1 MTLASVQKSTV
12 VGVTDQGYRTGISHH
27 NYNGRV
33 TPVMV
38 DAFRE
43 LHEEMGISYGW
54 LSLMYNI
61 SRGYIA
67 QICRYEKRISYPVKW
82 KTIKNNR

>member
-1 MTLASVQKSTV
+1 MTLASVQESTV

-43 LHEEMGISYGW
+43 LHEDMGISYGC